1 MSSDIPGMSTRQR
14 AKEAREAVKESPRE
28 ILRERPSRER
38 EKEKEKE
45 KEKEGEVET
54 PRGGK
59 DREKALEKIMASD
72 KGEATTSTPVMDR
85 KSSPPAPS
93 AIPPATTETTPDQNS
108 AEK

>member
-1 MSSDIPGMSTRQR
+1 VSSDIPGMSTRQR

-45 KEKEGEVET
+45 KEGEVET

-59 DREKALEKIMASD
+59 DREKAPEKIMASD